1 MADTSMTGG
10 VIDGYLAD
18 LDARLRGTA
27 SVKAELLAEA
37 RDGLVDAAEAHQ
49 DRGLSAAD
57 AQRAAVDEFGPVDE
71 IGREYQAELGVA
83 QGARLLR
90 SLLLALPAVHALWE
104 LTALW
109 SIGAWDQHYGTT
121 TPPWY
126 LSFAWAN
133 DRVVWLSS
141 AIALVALLGCRWASR
156 NGIETQRIAR
166 IAAIAGAVALG
177 SVLVVECCLL
187 VATASFDPHRLS
199 GPLPT
204 GLASLVS
211 AVVAGRLLVLTVR
224 SFAYSAGSR
233 DERRATI

>member
-1 MADTSMTGG
+1 MADTG
-10 VIDGYLAD
+10 VIDSYLAD
-18 LDARLRGTA
+18 LDARLRGMA
-27 SVKAELLAEA
+27 STKAELLAEA
-37 RDGLVDAAEAHQ
+37 RDGLVDAAEAHEE
-49 DRGLSAAD
+49 RGLTPLD
-57 AQRAAVDEFGPVDE
+57 AQRAAIEEFGPVDE
-71 IGREYQAELGVA
+71 IGREYQAELSVA

-90 SLLLALPAVHALWE
+90 SMLLALPAVHALWE

-109 SIGAWDQHYGTT
+109 SIGAWDQHFGTK

-141 AIALVALLGCRWASR
+141 AIALVALLGCRWAAR
-156 NGIETQRIAR
+156 NGVDSRRIAR
-166 IAAIAGAVALG
+166 MPAVAGAVALG
-177 SVLVVECCLL
+177 AVLVVELALL
-187 VATASFDPHRLS
+187 VATAVFDPHRLN

-204 GLASLVS
+204 GLATLVS
-211 AVVAGRLLVLTVR
+211 LVVAGRLLVLTVR

>member
-1 MADTSMTGG
+1 MADTG
-10 VIDGYLAD
+10 VIDSYLAD

-27 SVKAELLAEA
+27 SIKAELLAEA

-49 DRGLSAAD
+49 ERGLAPAD
-57 AQRAAVDEFGPVDE
+57 AQRAAVEEFGPVEE

-90 SLLLALPAVHALWE
+90 SMLLALPAVHALWE
-104 LTALW
+104 LTAMW

-121 TPPWY
+121 APPWY

-141 AIALVALLGCRWASR
+141 AIALIALLGCRWAAR
-156 NGIETQRIAR
+156 NGVDSRRIAR
-166 IAAIAGAVALG
+166 MPAVAGAIALGAVLA
-177 SVLVVECCLL
+177 VEFALL
-187 VATASFDPHRLS
+187 VATAVFDPQRLN

-204 GLASLVS
+204 GLATLVS
-211 AVVAGRLLVLTVR
+211 LVVAGRLLVLTVR
-224 SFAYSAGSR
+224 SFAYSTGSR
-233 DERRATI
+233 ERRRATI

>member
-1 MADTSMTGG
+1 MADTS

-27 SVKAELLAEA
+27 SVKVELLAEA

-49 DRGLSAAD
+49 DRGLSELE
-57 AQRAAVDEFGPVDE
+57 AQHAAVEEFGPVDE

-83 QGARLLR
+83 HGARLLR

-109 SIGAWDQHYGTT
+109 SIGSWDQHYGTT

-126 LSFAWAN
+126 LSFSWAN

-141 AIALVALLGCRWASR
+141 AIALIALLGCRWASR
-156 NGIETQRIAR
+156 NGIDSRRFAR
-166 IAAIAGAVALG
+166 MPAVAGAVALG
-177 SVLVVECCLL
+177 AVLVVECALL
-187 VATASFDPHRLS
+187 VATAAVDPHRLA

-211 AVVAGRLLVLTVR
+211 VVVAGRLLVLTVR

-233 DERRATI
+233 DEQRATI

>member
-1 MADTSMTGG
+1 MADTG
-10 VIDGYLAD
+10 VIDDYLAD

-37 RDGLVDAAEAHQ
+37 RDGLIDAAQAHQ
-49 DRGLSAAD
+49 DHGLPPLD
-57 AQRAAVDEFGPVDE
+57 AQRAAVAEFGPVDE
-71 IGREYQAELGVA
+71 ISREYQAELGVA

-90 SLLLALPAVHALWE
+90 SLLLALPMVHGLWE

-121 TPPWY
+121 APPWY

-141 AIALVALLGCRWASR
+141 AIALIALLGCRWASR
-156 NGIETQRIAR
+156 NGIESRRIAR
-166 IAAIAGAVALG
+166 MPAVAGAVALG
-177 SVLVVECCLL
+177 AVLVVELSLL
-187 VATASFDPHRLS
+187 VATAAFDPQRLT

-204 GLASLVS
+204 AVATLVS
-211 AVVAGRLLVLTVR
+211 LVVAGRLLVLTVR

-233 DERRATI
+233 DGARATI